1 LKEVSGGTHRKDNS
15 ASPLTGEDVS
25 DKKNYFLYIMS
36 STAFA
41 LEPTGEQIFL
51 YCIGATNV
59 VPLAAISYNGPFA
72 EEGLATY
79 GLQESA
85 IPTRLATNGTIALK
99 PCSEWVYAGQ
109 SSGES
114 SLLKESMMNAD
125 KWKCKKGIGSAAW
138 DRNTLSLTCASLVM
152 GLSTWMLR

>member
-1 LKEVSGGTHRKDNS
+1 MN
-15 ASPLTGEDVS
+15 PLTGEDVS
-25 DKKNYFLYIMS
+25 DNFLNFLYIVS
-36 STAFA
+36 LTAFA

-51 YCIGATNV
+51 YCIGATSV
-59 VPLAAISYNGPFA
+59 VPLAAISYNGPFG

-109 SSGES
+109 NSGES
-114 SLLKESMMNAD
+114 SILKESMMNTD
-125 KWKCKKGIGSAAW
+125 EWKCKKGIGSAAW
-138 DRNTLSLTCASLVM
+138 DLNTLSFTCASLVI

>member
-1 LKEVSGGTHRKDNS
+1 MFCFLQIVS
-15 ASPLTGEDVS
+15 L
-25 DKKNYFLYIMS
+25 
-36 STAFA
+36 TAFA

-51 YCIGATNV
+51 YCIGATGV
-59 VPLAAISYNGPFA
+59 VPLAAISYNGPFG
-72 EEGLATY
+72 EEGLTTY

-99 PCSEWVYAGQ
+99 PCSEWAYAGPRSGQ
-109 SSGES
+109 SI
-114 SLLKESMMNAD
+114 LLKESMMNTD

-138 DRNTLSLTCASLVM
+138 HRHTLSLTFASLLI